1 MAVCTMSFWGEALQK
16 ECSMNLILPDRP
28 PTRKRLSVLY
38 QLHGLSDDHT
48 GWLRRTSIDRYVS
61 GLPLIV
67 VMPDGARSFYCDA
80 VDGASYEKHVMKD
93 VIGFVERFFP
103 VRAERSGRAIGG
115 LSMGGYGAMKLA
127 LKFPHVFAS
136 VVSHSSAFDFA
147 HDPKML
153 DDAER
158 RRIVGDKVPGGKD
171 DLYAIAERVSPHR
184 GARGGGESRL
194 GPPPAVRFDCGK
206 NDGLLESNRRFHRH
220 LLGLGIRHEYREFP
234 GEHNWAYWDI
244 RIQEAIRFHAQHLKV

>member
-16 ECSMNLILPDRP
+16 ECSMNLILPDRL

-67 VMPDGARSFYCDA
+67 VMPDGGRSFYCDA
-80 VDGASYEKHVMKD
+80 VEGPAYEKHVLKD

-103 VRAERSGRAIGG
+103 VRAERSGRAVGG

-147 HDPKML
+147 HDPKTL
-153 DDAER
+153 DDAEF
-158 RRIVGDKVPGGKD
+158 RRIVGDKLPGGKD
-171 DLYAIAERVSPHR
+171 DLYAIAERLSPRH
-184 GARGGGESRL
+184 A
-194 GPPPAVRFDCGK
+194 PAIRIDCGK
-206 NDGLLESNRRFHRH
+206 NDALLEGNRRFHRH
-220 LLGLGIRHEYREFP
+220 LLRLHIRHQYREFP
-234 GEHNWAYWDI
+234 GEHNWAYWDE
-244 RIQEAIRFHAQHLKV
+244 RVQEAIRFHAQHLKV